1 MGTALDYI
9 HNFFEKYL
17 TIPEIYPSDI
27 FEIIIISV
35 LCYYVIL
42 WFRKSRAWTLLKG
55 IFMIV
60 IFMVITTIFHLT
72 TLQWIINK
80 SNSRLLFQVYPLLA
94 FHLYFLFQ
102 VCVELWNF

>member
-27 FEIIIISV
+27 FEIVIISV

-55 IFMIV
+55 IFMIGKKRWKPASY
-60 IFMVITTIFHLT
+60 FYGNNNYFPPH
-72 TLQWIINK
+72 
-80 SNSRLLFQVYPLLA
+80 NSSMDYK
-94 FHLYFLFQ
+94 
-102 VCVELWNF
+102 